1 MIFYHMLLY
10 TSLKGASKENY
21 TYKLNSDDSSNIN
34 EVIKRI
40 SNLFIFFR
48 KRFLHTKIWRKMYIS
63 KYTLKK
69 RLKRKSFIHLIAF
82 YAF

>member
-1 MIFYHMLLY
+1 MLLY

-21 TYKLNSDDSSNIN
+21 TYELNSDDSSNKN

-48 KRFLHTKIWRKMYIS
+48 KRFLHTKI
-63 KYTLKK
+63 
-69 RLKRKSFIHLIAF
+69 
-82 YAF
+82 